1 MSSSSLAARLRK
13 ILPFIGRNTASADRE
28 CYLRAFRRLYSE
40 DPMAFSEVFDD
51 ELEKLR
57 SEYPREIT
65 ELIEQAGYAELDDQ
79 IVAAER
85 EDGSVTTLYAAGFL
99 AYGLENQAL
108 AAENLTRE
116 DAEKLRAL
124 LLNEYFDESVAKIQ
138 IYEHLMPINHRA
150 FVDAGES
157 QRFLRQMM
165 RSKGDFI
172 ATFDSID
179 MPGIDYTLDEEDGT
193 DIAARFRLILFT
205 VRTPRG
211 EKPALKRPFRFL
223 GFATNE
229 GKNAVLTSEAILKTR
244 WGAELTALLS
254 VRCGR
259 GLRFCVTEP
268 TLLNDTVRQLDYVT
282 GLKRIMV
289 VFTRTALDENVP
301 PENLIVSLGAF
312 SGRGR
317 NRQHDRGSV
326 RNGRHSAQDPH
337 SRRMSLAHG
346 GARHDG
352 PPLQLHPQHSE
363 APEKKGRRAA
373 SDDAEHDAQLT
384 FQSSKASKKAR
395 PPVKEPGF
403 SFGSSGG
410 HYFFAPEMSGWP
422 SGSLAPA
429 GTAGWPSGSFAPAG
443 ISG

>member
-40 DPMAFSEVFDD
+40 DPMAFSEVFDA
-51 ELEKLR
+51 ELEKIR
-57 SEYPREIT
+57 TEYPREIT
-65 ELIEQAGYAELDDQ
+65 ELIEQAGFAELDDQ

-99 AYGLENQAL
+99 AYGLENQPL

-116 DAEKLRAL
+116 DAAKLKAL
-124 LLNEYFDESVAKIQ
+124 LLEEYFDESVAKIQ

-165 RSKGDFI
+165 RSKSDFI
-172 ATFDSID
+172 TTFESID

-205 VRTPRG
+205 VRTPSG

-229 GKNAVLTSEAILKTR
+229 GKNPKLTSEAILQTR
-244 WGAELTALLS
+244 WGAEFTALLS

-301 PENLIVSLGAF
+301 PEKLIVSLGAF
-312 SGRGR
+312 
-317 NRQHDRGSV
+317 
-326 RNGRHSAQDPH
+326 
-337 SRRMSLAHG
+337 
-346 GARHDG
+346 
-352 PPLQLHPQHSE
+352 
-363 APEKKGRRAA
+363 
-373 SDDAEHDAQLT
+373 
-384 FQSSKASKKAR
+384 
-395 PPVKEPGF
+395 
-403 SFGSSGG
+403 
-410 HYFFAPEMSGWP
+410 
-422 SGSLAPA
+422 
-429 GTAGWPSGSFAPAG
+429 
-443 ISG
+443 